1 MKKMFVTLLALS
13 MAAGVF
19 ANGSKE
25 TAPAQAAEEKPMTQE
40 EIIAAAKQEGDLT
53 IYTPSSRHS
62 QMGEQFGAQ
71 YGLKVTTTQ
80 LKDIEMVEKVSQEA
94 KANLDGADVVFA
106 QDGARVY
113 PELIATGYVTSY
125 TPDDLKSKIPAMYQN
140 PQVWDLC
147 VKAFVY
153 NNETAGQP
161 ITNVWQLT
169 EPEWSGRVQ
178 MKDAY
183 SEAVNMNFFTMITR
197 DDWAKKISD
206 AYKHLYGK
214 DLVLDKDSPNAGYQW
229 IKAMYKNGMVLGKS
243 DTTIAENI
251 GAKGQAT
258 QLVGL
263 FTKNKLRNAASKNL
277 ALAPCYKVEPFSGFY
292 YPIYCFIPSNS
303 RSVNAAKLFIQYNLG
318 PEGWKAF
325 NKGIGDYSPNPDN
338 VNQFDPVSLEEWGN
352 MLVFEDPAWCAEH
365 RPEVEEFVSKL

>member
-214 DLVLDKDSPNAGYQW
+214 DEEREADEYEEQRRKHVVRHREPDDESERDEYLERRERDLGEYRRENSLYLRRVRADAHHYLPHVHPAEELQRLLRDVLEH
-229 IKAMYKNGMVLGKS
+229 LL
-243 DTTIAENI
+243 AEI
-251 GAKGQAT
+251 
-258 QLVGL
+258 
-263 FTKNKLRNAASKNL
+263 R
-277 ALAPCYKVEPFSGFY
+277 
-292 YPIYCFIPSNS
+292 
-303 RSVNAAKLFIQYNLG
+303 
-318 PEGWKAF
+318 
-325 NKGIGDYSPNPDN
+325 
-338 VNQFDPVSLEEWGN
+338 
-352 MLVFEDPAWCAEH
+352 H
-365 RPEVEEFVSKL
+365 RVRP